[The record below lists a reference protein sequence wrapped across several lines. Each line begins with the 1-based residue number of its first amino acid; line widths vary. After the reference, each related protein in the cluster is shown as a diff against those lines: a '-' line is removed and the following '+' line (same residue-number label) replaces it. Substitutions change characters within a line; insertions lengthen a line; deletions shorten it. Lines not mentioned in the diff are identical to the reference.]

1 MKTIGM
7 IALATLIATG
17 AALAQ
22 GSGGSGGGG
31 GGGTETGPSGTS
43 DGKEAGSKGR

>member
-22 GSGGSGGGG
+22 GSGGGGGG